1 MAMTLLMT
9 PAEVVTLSFIQPEV
23 TPMRPAVILDAV
35 IKAAEEQFI
44 KPLITA
50 SLYNA
55 IYAAPV
61 TYASLIDQIKPCLAY
76 YTKLLTF
83 NEFMLSEDANF
94 VNLSADARQE
104 LLKSIHNIAK
114 ANAKTLL
121 EYVKANYPLQYTA
134 PLKKRVAGLL
144 LIPKS

>member
-1 MAMTLLMT
+1 MAMTLLIT
-9 PAEVVTLSFIQPEV
+9 PTEVVNLAFIQPEV

-35 IKAAEEQFI
+35 IRAAEEQFI
-44 KPLITA
+44 KALITP

-55 IYAAPV
+55 IYAAPLN
-61 TYASLIDQIKPCLAY
+61 YASLIEQIKPCLAY

-94 VNLSADARQE
+94 VNLSADARQS
-104 LLKSIHNIAK
+104 LLKSIQNIAD
-114 ANAKTLL
+114 ANAKALL
-121 EYVKANYPLQYTA
+121 DYIKTNHPLQYTA